1 MSLNPD
7 FAWSSSPLE
16 RDIRHGFLS
25 QRHEAAGQYKPE
37 VVLNSARGAT
47 VLRTLRQE
55 LARCDQFVFSVAF
68 VTPGAIAILKQ
79 DLLEFEGSGLIVTAN
94 YLNFNRPSVFHD
106 LYHLQELGKNIDV
119 RIHNSPA
126 FHPKGYIFRSERKVT
141 ALVGSSNLTETA
153 LTRNHEW
160 NLKVSAADNS
170 DLAAQLQ
177 QLELEQVGS
186 SRLLTANWIRDYE
199 RSYVP
204 PPLPVPHPGRPT
216 EEGVVAHRPADIGGL
231 PEVQPNSMQVEALQ
245 AIQAV
250 RDAGHKRA
258 VVISATGTG
267 KTILSAL
274 DVKAFAPR
282 RFLFLVHREQIID
295 RAIAEYKRVLGGT
308 ASDYGKVVGA
318 VRQFDARYVFSTIQS
333 FSRADVLAQVDPQAF
348 DYVLIDEVHRAG
360 ANSYQR
366 VLRHLRPQFL
376 LGATA
381 TPERSDGFNIFE
393 LFDYNVPYE
402 IRLHDALEEDML
414 VPFHYYGVSDVTLS
428 DGSTIDVESDLGA
441 LVSKPRVEHILDAI
455 ERYSQQGVT
464 TRGLIFCSRREEAQR
479 LSEELNNRTLGGK
492 PLRTR
497 ALTGKDTSEERREAV
512 RQLESGSLDYI
523 LTVDIF
529 NEGVDIPTLNQ
540 VIMLRQT
547 QSAIIFVQQLGR
559 GLRKASGKDH
569 LTVID
574 FIGNY
579 RNNYMVPIAL
589 FGDKS
594 LNKESLR
601 KNLNAAEEDGV
612 VAGLSSVRFDKIAR
626 QRVLDAITTSS
637 LDNLRELKHEIEL
650 IAQRV
655 GRTPLLRDFWE
666 HGSVDPVVLATK
678 ANHFP
683 ALLKRVLGVED
694 QMTPEESNILHL
706 LSHEL
711 LPAKRLHEFVLLS
724 LLLDEGSVA
733 FATLSQKLA
742 ASGLPTNERI
752 LKSVVDTFLLE
763 GYNAGDKN
771 RYQRPLANLDHDGRI
786 KISETFSRSYSN
798 VPDFRR
804 AVDDV
809 VWTGQRRNA
818 FEYRHDRVFTPGSQ
832 YSRRDVSRLLGWA
845 RSHAST
851 IYGYRTDVASGV
863 CPIFVTLHK
872 GDDVEAS
879 VAYEDELLDPS
890 TMRWYTRSR
899 RTLESR
905 EVSAI
910 INHEVD
916 LHVFVKRDDAE
927 GTGFYYLGEA
937 HSEQAEQTTMPADD
951 GKPLNVV
958 RMILRFEEA
967 IEHTLYD
974 YFHPTLVS

>member
-7 FAWSSSPLE
+7 FAWPPGPLE

-25 QRHEAAGQYKPE
+25 QQYKAAGQYKPE
-37 VVLNSARGAT
+37 VVLNSSQGVT

-79 DLLEFEGSGLIVTAN
+79 DLLEFEGRGLIVTAN
-94 YLNFNRPSVFHD
+94 YLNFNQPSVFRD
-106 LYHLQELGKNIDV
+106 LSHLQELGKNIDV
-119 RIHNSPA
+119 RIHDAPA
-126 FHPKGYIFRSERKVT
+126 FHPKGYIFRSARKVT

-160 NLKVSAADNS
+160 NLKVSAADDS
-170 DLAAQLQ
+170 DLAAQLK
-177 QLELEQVGS
+177 QLEMDQVGS
-186 SRLLTANWIRDYE
+186 SQRLTETWIRNYE
-199 RSYVP
+199 DNYVP
-204 PPLPVPHPGRPT
+204 PPPPAPRQLRPLEAQSAEPVP
-216 EEGVVAHRPADIGGL
+216 GGGGSSAIT
-231 PEVQPNSMQVEALQ
+231 PNPMQKEALQ
-245 AIQAV
+245 AIQDV
-250 RDAGHKRA
+250 RDSGHKRA

-274 DVKAFAPR
+274 DVKAFGPR

-295 RAIAEYKRVLGGT
+295 RAMDEYKRVLGGVE
-308 ASDYGKVVGA
+308 SDYGKVVGA
-318 VRQFDARYVFSTIQS
+318 VRQFDAKYVFSTIQS
-333 FSRADVLAQVDPQAF
+333 FSRADILAQVEPGTF

-360 ANSYQR
+360 ADTYQR
-366 VLRHLRPQFL
+366 VLGHLRPEFL
-376 LGATA
+376 LGTTA

-393 LFDYNVPYE
+393 LFDYNVAYE

-414 VPFHYYGVSDVTLS
+414 VPFHYYGVSDVTLT
-428 DGSTIDVESDLGA
+428 DGSTITVDSDVHT
-441 LVSKPRVEHILDAI
+441 LVSQPRVEHIVSALDS
-455 ERYSQQGVT
+455 YSQQGVK
-464 TRGLIFCSRREEAQR
+464 TRGLIFCTRLNEAQR
-479 LSEELNNRTLGGK
+479 LSEELNQHSLGARL
-492 PLRTR
+492 LRTK
-497 ALTGKDTSEERREAV
+497 ALTGGHSSQERKDAV
-512 RQLESGSLDYI
+512 DLLENGDLDYLI
-523 LTVDIF
+523 TVDIF
-529 NEGVDIPTLNQ
+529 NEGVDIPRVNQ
-540 VIMLRQT
+540 VVMLRQT

-559 GLRKASGKDH
+559 GLRKAPGKDH

-579 RNNYMVPIAL
+579 RNNYMIPIAL

-612 VAGLSSVRFDKIAR
+612 VAGVSSVRFDKIAR
-626 QRVLDAITTSS
+626 QRVLDAIATAR
-637 LDNLRELKHEIEL
+637 LDNLRELKEEIEL
-650 IAQRV
+650 ITQRV
-655 GRTPLLRDFWE
+655 GRTPVLRDFWE

-678 ANHFP
+678 MKHFP
-683 ALLKRVLGVED
+683 ALLAKTHGVEANLS
-694 QMTPEESNILHL
+694 PSESNMLHL

-711 LPAKRLHEFVLLS
+711 LPAKRLQEFVVFQQLI
-724 LLLDEGSVA
+724 EEEE
-733 FATLSQKLA
+733 ATFTNLGHKLA
-742 ASGLPTNERI
+742 ASGLPANERL
-752 LKSVVDTFLLE
+752 LKSAVDTFLLE
-763 GYNAGDKN
+763 GYNAGDKK
-771 RYQRPLANLDHDGRI
+771 RYQLPLASLGSDGRI
-786 KISETFSRSYSN
+786 RLAESFRHSYSHN
-798 VPDFRR
+798 PDFRE

-809 VWTGQRRNA
+809 LWTGQRRNA
-818 FEYRHDRVFTPGSQ
+818 SEYRHDRYFTPGSQ

-872 GDDVEAS
+872 ADDVEAS

-899 RTLESR
+899 RTLESK

-910 INHEVD
+910 VNHEVVV
-916 LHVFVKRDDAE
+916 HVFVQRDDAE
-927 GTGFYYLGEA
+927 GTGFYYLGAA
-937 HSEQAEQTTMPADD
+937 HSEQAEQTTMPGDA
-951 GKPLNVV
+951 GQPLNVV

-967 IEHTLYD
+967 IEHSLYD
-974 YFHPTLVS
+974 YFHPTLVG

>member
-7 FAWSSSPLE
+7 FAWSTNPLE
-16 RDIRHGFLS
+16 RDIRHGFLG
-25 QRHEAAGQYKPE
+25 QQYKAAGQYKPE
-37 VVLNSARGAT
+37 IVLNSSQGVT

-79 DLLEFEGSGLIVTAN
+79 DLLEFEGQGLIVTAD
-94 YLNFNRPSVFHD
+94 YLNFNQPSVFRD
-106 LYHLQELGKNIDV
+106 LYHLQELSKNIDV
-119 RIHNSPA
+119 RIHNASA
-126 FHPKGYIFRSERKVT
+126 FHPKGYIFRSARKVT

-160 NLKVSAADNS
+160 NLKVSAADDS
-170 DLAAQLQ
+170 DLAVQLQ
-177 QLELEQVGS
+177 YLELEQVS
-186 SRLLTANWIRDYE
+186 SSQLLTDTWIRSYESTYILPAPSAPRSWRPPKGQVAQPEPDYGE
-199 RSYVP
+199 R
-204 PPLPVPHPGRPT
+204 RP
-216 EEGVVAHRPADIGGL
+216 EIA
-231 PEVQPNSMQVEALQ
+231 PNSMQEEALQ

-250 RDAGHKRA
+250 RSSGQKRA

-295 RAIAEYKRVLGGT
+295 RAMDEYKQVLGG
-308 ASDYGKVVGA
+308 AKGDYGKVVGA
-318 VRQFDARYVFSTIQS
+318 VRQFDAKYVFSTIQS
-333 FSRADVLAQVDPQAF
+333 FSRADALAQVEPGAF

-360 ANSYQR
+360 ADTYQR

-376 LGATA
+376 LGTTA

-393 LFDYNVPYE
+393 LFDYNVAYE

-414 VPFHYYGVSDVTLS
+414 VPFHYFGVSDVTLT
-428 DGSTIDVESDLGA
+428 DGSTINVDSDVHT
-441 LVSKPRVEHILDAI
+441 LVSQPRVDHVISALNS
-455 ERYSQQGVT
+455 YSQQGVQ
-464 TRGLIFCSRREEAQR
+464 TRGLIFCTRVDEAQR
-479 LSEELNNRTLGGK
+479 LSEELNQRRLGGRR
-492 PLRTR
+492 LRTR
-497 ALTGKDTSEERREAV
+497 ALAGGHSSQERQDAV
-512 RQLESGSLDYI
+512 NLLESGNLDYL

-529 NEGVDIPTLNQ
+529 NEGVDIPSVNQ
-540 VIMLRQT
+540 VVMLRQT

-559 GLRKASGKDH
+559 GLRKAPGKDH

-579 RNNYMVPIAL
+579 RNNYMIPMAL

-626 QRVLDAITTSS
+626 QRVLDAIGAVR
-637 LDNLRELKHEIEL
+637 LDNLKELKEEIEL
-650 IAQRV
+650 VSQRV
-655 GRTPLLRDFWE
+655 GRVPKLRDFWE
-666 HGSVDPVVLATK
+666 QKSVDPVVLATK
-678 ANHFP
+678 REHFP
-683 ALLKRVLGVED
+683 ALLNKTLGTE
-694 QMTPEESNILHL
+694 TGLSPAESRMLQL

-724 LLLDEGSVA
+724 HLLEHGRMSHGSLA
-733 FATLSQKLA
+733 SKLA
-742 ASGLPTNERI
+742 TSGLEANENI
-752 LKSVVDTFLLE
+752 LNSAIATFSLEGYTAGDKKRYQVPIVTPEDGGEIKLTEPFNQSYSQNRYFRSVVD
-763 GYNAGDKN
+763 
-771 RYQRPLANLDHDGRI
+771 
-786 KISETFSRSYSN
+786 
-798 VPDFRR
+798 
-804 AVDDV
+804 DV
-809 VWTGQRRNA
+809 LWTGKRQNSSK
-818 FEYRHDRVFTPGSQ
+818 YRHDRTFTPGRQ

-845 RSHAST
+845 RSHAAT

-872 GDDVEAS
+872 GDEVEAS

-899 RTLESR
+899 RTVASR

-910 INHEVD
+910 INHEVE

-927 GTGFYYLGEA
+927 GTEFYYLGEA
-937 HSEQAEQTTMPADD
+937 HSTQAEQTTMPDD
-951 GKPLNVV
+951 GGVPLNVV

-974 YFHPTLVS
+974 YFHPTLVD